1 MIGIVFATE
10 AEAEPFLA
18 AGDFRVVAADPVQV
32 LASPQ
37 SPHRV
42 AISGMGKVP
51 AALATQWLIREHGPG
66 RVVHAGICGALGDPR
81 KFAPGEILRVT
92 SASEGWPGPGLPAEA
107 VACAGD
113 LWPELRA
120 ATLVTVERPVF
131 DDAVRAELL
140 RYGELVDMEGA
151 VVARVARLHGLPCS
165 IIKGVSDH
173 AGCRDRSLLKL
184 RLPAVS
190 ADIAGVLW
198 RELIRHASA

>member
-10 AEAEPFLA
+10 AEAAPFLA
-18 AGDFRVVAADPVQV
+18 RGDFQAVAAAPVQV
-32 LASPQ
+32 LASPR

-42 AISGMGKVP
+42 AISGMGKVS
-51 AALATQWLIREHGPG
+51 AALATQWLIKEYGPG

-81 KFAPGEILRVT
+81 NFAPGDILRIT
-92 SASEGWPGPGLPAEA
+92 SASEGRPGPGIPTEA

-113 LWPELRA
+113 LWPELRP

-131 DDAVRAELL
+131 DDALRAELL

-151 VVARVARLHGLPCS
+151 IVARVAHLHGVPCS

-173 AGCRDRSLLKL
+173 AGCQDRSLLKS
-184 RLPAVS
+184 RLPAIS
-190 ADIAGVLW
+190 ADIAGILW

>member
-10 AEAEPFLA
+10 AEAAPFLA
-18 AGDFRVVAADPVQV
+18 CGDFQAVAAAPVHV
-32 LASPQ
+32 LASPR

-42 AISGMGKVP
+42 AISGMGKVS
-51 AALATQWLIREHGPG
+51 AALATQWLIEEHGPS

-81 KFAPGEILRVT
+81 NFTPGEILRIT
-92 SASEGWPGPGLPAEA
+92 SASEGRPGPGIPAEA
-107 VACAGD
+107 MACASD
-113 LWPELRA
+113 LWPDLRP

-131 DDAVRAELL
+131 DDALRAELL

-151 VVARVARLHGLPCS
+151 VVARVAHLHGVPCS

-173 AGCRDRSLLKL
+173 AGCQDRSWLKA
-184 RLPAVS
+184 RLPAIS
-190 ADIAGVLW
+190 ADIAGILW